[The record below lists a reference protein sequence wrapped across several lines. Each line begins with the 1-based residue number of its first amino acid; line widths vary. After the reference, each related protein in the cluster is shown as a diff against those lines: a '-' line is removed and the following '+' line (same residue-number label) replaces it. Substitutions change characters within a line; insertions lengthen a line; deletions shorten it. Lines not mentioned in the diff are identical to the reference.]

1 MFPNMPGQV
10 PLGYPM
16 MMGVPIQ
23 QPVYPMAMPP
33 MMMQQVR
40 PPMGVYPQ
48 PNFPQGGQQQ
58 LQQQVPNPQN
68 FLAEQLNNMHIG
80 HRPYTQGG
88 NIQNKQ

>member
-58 LQQQVPNPQN
+58 QQVPNPQN
-68 FLAEQLNNMHIG
+68 FLAE
-80 HRPYTQGG
+80 
-88 NIQNKQ
+88 